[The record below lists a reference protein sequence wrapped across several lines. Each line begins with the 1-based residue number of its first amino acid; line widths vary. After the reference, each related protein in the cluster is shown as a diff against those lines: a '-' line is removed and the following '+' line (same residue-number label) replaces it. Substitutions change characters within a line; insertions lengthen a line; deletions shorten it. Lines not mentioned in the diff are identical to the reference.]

1 MPLAEPLKAPVEVPV
16 EEEAPDIAI
25 ADPHG
30 PAPSAEPVVRPG
42 AKPDDKKKPKRQS
55 PYAVVL
61 HNDSL
66 NTMYFVVGAL
76 RKVFGYD
83 KQRAKTLMLRAHK
96 GGKAQVWTGTRELAE
111 LRAEQLTACGA
122 DPLTAWLGAK
132 PLRVTVE
139 PVEEE

>member
-1 MPLAEPLKAPVEVPV
+1 MPLAEPLEAPLDAPV
-16 EEEAPDIAI
+16 EEEAPDVAI
-25 ADPHG
+25 ADPLE
-30 PAPSAEPVVRPG
+30 PAPTAEPVVRPG
-42 AKPDDKKKPKRQS
+42 AKPDDKKRPKRQP

-61 HNDSL
+61 HNDPF
-66 NTMYFVVGAL
+66 NTMDFVVGAL

-96 GGKAQVWTGTRELAE
+96 SGKAQVWTGTRELAE

-132 PLRVTVE
+132 PLKVSVE
-139 PVEEE
+139 PVEDK